1 MVNQLNKEILEKV
14 DEIVKYIEDTKDYQQ
29 YLLIK
34 ERMRDDLE
42 INRLL
47 DEIRILQ
54 KLLANH
60 YNENLD
66 EKLQEKTKILHNIP
80 LYREY
85 LNTLDEIN
93 NTFNIIENELNH
105 YFEQKLN

>member
-1 MVNQLNKEILEKV
+1 MNKEILEKV
-14 DEIVKYIEDTKDYQQ
+14 DEIINYIENTKDYQQ

-34 ERMRDDLE
+34 EKMKDDLE
-42 INRLL
+42 INQLL
-47 DEIRILQ
+47 DEIRVLQ
-54 KLLANH
+54 KKLANH

-66 EKLQEKTKILHNIP
+66 EQLQEKTELLHNIP

-105 YFEQKLN
+105 YFEKKLN